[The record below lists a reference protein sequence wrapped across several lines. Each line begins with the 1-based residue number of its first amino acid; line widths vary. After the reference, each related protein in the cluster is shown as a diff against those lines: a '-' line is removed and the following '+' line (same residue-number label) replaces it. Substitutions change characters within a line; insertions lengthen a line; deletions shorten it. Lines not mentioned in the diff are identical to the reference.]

1 MNTTETQTLYTIGRR
16 RYAASKAKN
25 GCAGCAFKPKKY
37 EGGAGS
43 CPHVRLCMNH
53 LNGRRGSLIFQP
65 VGK

>member
-1 MNTTETQTLYTIGRR
+1 MEVTEQHPLYIISRK
-16 RYAASKAKN
+16 RYLATKAKN

-37 EGGAGS
+37 AGGAGS
-43 CPHVRLCMNH
+43 CPHVRPCMNH